1 MPASNSQGVNLPVR
15 SGRVAADFMMLAG
28 ASVIAGL
35 GVAAVAAAVVILITA
50 T

>member
-1 MPASNSQGVNLPVR
+1 MPASNSQGAQLPVR

-50 T
+50 G